1 MTHFRVLAVAALVF
15 GVLASSQV
23 NRALA
28 EEEAATTQAAKV
40 EPVEY
45 TKLKELMPA
54 KAGTVDQSSNE
65 GEKQELNEWIMSR
78 ARAEYTM
85 PDADDKAPSAFV
97 EIIDFG
103 AAPHLVAGMTAWRQV
118 PLNMENDEGFQ
129 KTGKFKE
136 YPCFQSYSKS
146 DEHRTMML
154 LVADRFLVNV
164 ETSNMTADQF
174 KTLTEG
180 LQLDKLAKL
189 R

>member
-1 MTHFRVLAVAALVF
+1 MTHFRILAIAALAV
-15 GVLASSQV
+15 GVVASSHLNQA
-23 NRALA
+23 RA
-28 EEEAATTQAAKV
+28 EEEAATSKPAKV

-45 TKLKELMPA
+45 TKLKALMPA

-65 GEKQELNEWIMSR
+65 GEKQELNEWVMSR
-78 ARAEYTM
+78 ARADYTI

-97 EIIDFG
+97 EIMDFG
-103 AAPHLVAGMTAWRQV
+103 AAPHLVAGMTAWRSV
-118 PLNMENDEGFQ
+118 PLNIENDDGFQ

-136 YPCFQSYSKS
+136 FPCFQSYTKS

-154 LVADRFLVNV
+154 LVADRFLVNI

-174 KTLTEG
+174 KTLAEG

-189 R
+189 K